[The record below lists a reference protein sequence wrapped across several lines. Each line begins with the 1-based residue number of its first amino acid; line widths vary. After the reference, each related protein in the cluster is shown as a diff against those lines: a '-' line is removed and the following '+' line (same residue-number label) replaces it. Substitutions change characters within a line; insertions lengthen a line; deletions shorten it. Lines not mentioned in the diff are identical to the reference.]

1 VSTCKFE
8 KFMTP
13 VFMANPFV
21 NLHCRWVQQFTGKIF
36 VAKLSAVF
44 ARFALR
50 SCASEICHSWLCLRL
65 FLGNVREVCISECH
79 AHTPLTVFS

>member
-1 VSTCKFE
+1 VPTCQFE

-21 NLHCRWVQQFTGKIF
+21 NLSCRWVHQLSGKTL
-36 VAKLSAVF
+36 VAKPSAVV

-50 SCASEICHSWLCLRL
+50 SRAAVICHSWLGLRL
-65 FLGNVREVCISECH
+65 FLANVREV
-79 AHTPLTVFS
+79 